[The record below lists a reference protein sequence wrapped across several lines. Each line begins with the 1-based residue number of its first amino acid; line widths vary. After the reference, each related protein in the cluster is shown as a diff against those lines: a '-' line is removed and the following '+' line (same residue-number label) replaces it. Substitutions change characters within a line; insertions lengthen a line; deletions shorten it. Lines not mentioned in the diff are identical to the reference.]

1 MNAPTGAPSGGSTT
15 GRGTRSVASV
25 SIGDSSVGAAAGSSS
40 SEDTRHLATHDVDA
54 CAGEL
59 LGHVARDR
67 RGDEAGNTVAAAKG
81 QRGAPARQVIIT
93 AAVPGDVPEQLAGAR
108 VDVMGGEV

>member
-67 RGDEAGNTVAAAKG
+67 RGDDHLPCRGDELGKTVATPHVELG
-81 QRGAPARQVIIT
+81 EHVVEDQHRF
-93 AAVPGDVPEQLAGAR
+93 AVLTPVRDPEIR
-108 VDVMGGEV
+108 